1 MSALKEIKIK
11 PCNGKTVAQTTVKVE
26 DSQQCN

>member
-1 MSALKEIKIK
+1 MSAFKKIEIQ
-11 PCNGKTVAQTTVKVE
+11 PCNGKTVAQTTVK